1 MNIRFDEHGTLC
13 VVEVDGEFVGD
24 SVDPF
29 RRACLDRIDSGVR
42 DLIIDLSM
50 TTLIDSSA
58 LETMLDL
65 ADAASTRRGRC
76 MLASPDDSIRSVLA
90 VTRLHENLEVHDA
103 VDIAA
108 RTIR

>member
-13 VVEVDGEFVGD
+13 VVELEGEFIGD

-29 RRACLDRIDSGVR
+29 RRACMDRIDSGVR

-50 TTLIDSSA
+50 TTLVDSSA

-65 ADAASTRRGRC
+65 ADAAGRRRGRC
-76 MLASPDDSIRSVLA
+76 MLASPDESIRSVLA
-90 VTRLHENLEVHDA
+90 VTRLHEQLEVHDA
-103 VDIAA
+103 VDVAA

>member
-13 VVEVDGEFVGD
+13 VVEIEGEFIGD
-24 SVDPF
+24 SVDPL
-29 RRACLDRIDSGVR
+29 RRACLDRLDSGVR
-42 DLIIDLSM
+42 NLIMDLSA
-50 TTLIDSSA
+50 TTLVDSSA

-65 ADAASTRRGRC
+65 ADAASDRRGRC
-76 MLASPDDSIRSVLA
+76 MLASPDESIRSVLA
-90 VTRLHENLEVHDA
+90 VTRLHEHLEVHDA

>member
-13 VVEVDGEFVGD
+13 VVELDGEFVGD

-29 RRACLDRIDSGVR
+29 RRACLDRIDSGVS

-50 TTLIDSSA
+50 TTLIDSAA

-65 ADAASTRRGRC
+65 ADAASKRRGRC
-76 MLASPDDSIRSVLA
+76 MLASPDESIRSVLA

-103 VDIAA
+103 VDSAA

>member
-13 VVEVDGEFVGD
+13 VVEIEGEFIGD
-24 SVDPF
+24 SVDPL
-29 RRACLDRIDSGVR
+29 RRACLDRLDSGVR
-42 DLIIDLSM
+42 NLIMDLSA
-50 TTLIDSSA
+50 TTLVDSSA

-65 ADAASTRRGRC
+65 ADVASDRRGRC
-76 MLASPDDSIRSVLA
+76 MLASPDESIRSVLA
-90 VTRLHENLEVHDA
+90 VTRLHEHLEVHDA

>member
-50 TTLIDSSA
+50 TTLVDSAA
-58 LETMLDL
+58 LETMLQP
-65 ADAASTRRGRC
+65 GRC
-76 MLASPDDSIRSVLA
+76 PRPRLRLAVVGAVRGGGRVSVLVA
-90 VTRLHENLEVHDA
+90 QK
-103 VDIAA
+103 
-108 RTIR
+108 